1 MSSIARSTASDRP
14 RSAKVVRGFSCNASS
29 GVATSSGGGGTMAGK
44 FAKSSGCASSGV
56 SAMAVVVSVKFGSR
70 SCRLRAAALGR
81 PVPLAALNARGRLV
95 HLGGIWTNRGKVK
108 FSAPVR
114 LPGDVKGCPGALA
127 FTGMARHKAAMPTE
141 MTGFAPPIED
151 YALIGDC
158 RSAALVS
165 RAGSIDWLCW
175 PRFDSGACFAALL
188 GRPEHGHWRIAPTVG
203 EAESTRRYRPGTLIL
218 ETVFETADGSV
229 ALIDFMAMRGDA
241 PADPPSVVRIVEGR
255 RGSVAMHLDMVL
267 RFDYGVAVPWVTRLA
282 DGSGVQA
289 VAGPDMAVLR
299 APVALRGQA
308 LSTVADFAVAA
319 GERVAFTLSHGPSHL
334 PPPPPIDADA
344 ALTDTAAHWTAWS
357 GRCTYEGPWRET
369 VVRALLTLQ
378 ALTYA
383 PTGGIV
389 AAPTTSLPE
398 QLGGERNWDYRYCWL
413 RDATFTL
420 LAMLHAGYDAEAR
433 AWGVWLRR
441 AVAGSPA
448 QIQTMYVLV
457 GERRLVEW
465 TVGNLPGYQ
474 GATPVRVGNA
484 ASEQLQIDVYGELVD
499 ALYQAAHSG
508 LAAPQ
513 GVWQLQR
520 LLVQHLERIWQ
531 HPDEGIWEVRGGA
544 RHFTFSKVMAW
555 VAVDRAIRTAEEFSL
570 HGPLDVWRRLR
581 DDIHASVCANGVDP
595 ARNCFVQSYGSTSL
609 DASLL
614 LIPLVGFLPPEDPRI
629 GATVAAIQ
637 QDLMHDGLVMRYRT
651 HEGVDGLPPGEG
663 VFLACSFWL
672 ADNLVLLGRD
682 DEARGLFERLLALAN
697 DVGLLAEEYDP
708 RARRLVGNFP
718 QAFSHLALIDS
729 ALNLTSRGPAHVR
742 GQGGDD

>member
-1 MSSIARSTASDRP
+1 MARR
-14 RSAKVVRGFSCNASS
+14 V
-29 GVATSSGGGGTMAGK
+29 
-44 FAKSSGCASSGV
+44 
-56 SAMAVVVSVKFGSR
+56 
-70 SCRLRAAALGR
+70 
-81 PVPLAALNARGRLV
+81 
-95 HLGGIWTNRGKVK
+95 
-108 FSAPVR
+108 
-114 LPGDVKGCPGALA
+114 LA
-127 FTGMARHKAAMPTE
+127 FVGAARHKATMPTE

-188 GRPEHGHWRIAPTVG
+188 GRPEHGHWRIAPTG
-203 EAESTRRYRPGTLIL
+203 GQAKSTRRYRPGTLIL

-241 PADPPSVVRIVEGR
+241 PADPPSIVRIVEGR
-255 RGSVAMHLDMVL
+255 SGAVAMHMDMAL
-267 RFDYGVAVPWVTRLA
+267 RFDYGMAVPWVTRLA

-299 APVALRGQA
+299 TPVAFRGQA
-308 LSTVADFAVAA
+308 LTTVADFTVAA
-319 GERVAFTLSHGPSHL
+319 GERVVFTLCHGPSHL
-334 PPPPPIDADA
+334 PPPPAIDADA
-344 ALTDTAAHWTAWS
+344 ALADTAAHWTAWS

-369 VVRALLTLQ
+369 VVRSLLTLK

-420 LAMLHAGYDAEAR
+420 LAMLHAGYDEEAR
-433 AWGVWLRR
+433 AWGAWLRR

-448 QIQTMYVLV
+448 QIQTMYGLA

-465 TVGNLPGYQ
+465 TVDNLPGYQ
-474 GATPVRVGNA
+474 GAAPVRVGNA

-508 LAAPQ
+508 LAAPE

-555 VAVDRAIRTAEEFSL
+555 VAVDRAIRTAEEFGL
-570 HGPLDVWRRLR
+570 HGSLDVWRRLR
-581 DDIHASVCANGVDP
+581 DEIHSSVCTNGVDP

-637 QDLMHDGLVMRYRT
+637 RDLMQDGLVMRYRT

-682 DEARGLFERLLALAN
+682 DEARGAVRAAA
-697 DVGLLAEEYDP
+697 GAGQRCRP
-708 RARRLVGNFP
+708 ARRGIRSACQAAGRQFP
-718 QAFSHLALIDS
+718 AGVFPPGADRYG
-729 ALNLTSRGPAHVR
+729 AEPDPPRPR
-742 GQGGDD
+742 P